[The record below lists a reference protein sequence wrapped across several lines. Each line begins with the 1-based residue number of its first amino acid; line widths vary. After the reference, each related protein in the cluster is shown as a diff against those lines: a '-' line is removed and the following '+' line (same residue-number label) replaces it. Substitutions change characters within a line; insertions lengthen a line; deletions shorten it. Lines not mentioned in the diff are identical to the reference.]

1 MPATIG
7 AKALAKR
14 PAPLPPEIKK
24 LVRLLVRG
32 NEETGERLDFFAA
45 ARAAG
50 VQAHRARWWNDRS
63 TEFQQAIRAEH
74 KAFIRDL
81 ASSNGL
87 VLKDLR
93 DRSANGMVRLGAI
106 KQIQELNA
114 EAAAHAAAPAAAVD
128 RFVINVVSHSDR
140 PSAVTIDSHPIMPV
154 APHPW
159 PSREPVAAMP
169 APEPP
174 SNEPVFEPEPEP
186 IFKPRRGYEDLV
198 PLALPRS
205 PSTGKPGRQAR
216 HGRYR
221 RRAAGG
227 PQDEVTHD

>member
-1 MPATIG
+1 LEKFEMPATIG

-114 EAAAHAAAPAAAVD
+114 ETAAHAPASAAAAD
-128 RFVINVVSHSDR
+128 RFVINIVSNSDR
-140 PSAVTIDSHPIMPV
+140 PSAVTIEHPLMPQQ
-154 APHPW
+154 AHPW
-159 PSREPVAAMP
+159 PTRPVSVPVPDADYVP
-169 APEPP
+169 VPSVPVPELPP
-174 SNEPVFEPEPEP
+174 DPEELNP
-186 IFKPRRGYEDLV
+186 IFKFRR
-198 PLALPRS
+198 
-205 PSTGKPGRQAR
+205 PGL
-216 HGRYR
+216 
-221 RRAAGG
+221 
-227 PQDEVTHD
+227 D